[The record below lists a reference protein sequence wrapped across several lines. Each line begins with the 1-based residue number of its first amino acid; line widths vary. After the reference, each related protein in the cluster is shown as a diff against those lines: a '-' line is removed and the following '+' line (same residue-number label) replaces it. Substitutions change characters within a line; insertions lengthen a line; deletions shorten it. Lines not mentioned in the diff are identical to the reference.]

1 MSDGADA
8 QGRED
13 GFDLF
18 DQPAVNVAL
27 EAFRVA
33 LNAALVGMGDGPMV
47 SLMISVIAPRGQA
60 SVWEGCACD
69 QCSNAID
76 AGVGALLEDFG
87 AGDACGQVV
96 VQH

>member
-1 MSDGADA
+1 MSDGVDA
-8 QGRED
+8 QAMAD
-13 GFDLF
+13 GHDLF
-18 DQPAVNVAL
+18 DQPAVN
-27 EAFRVA
+27 VA

-47 SLMISVIAPRGQA
+47 SLMINVIAPRGQA

-76 AGVGALLEDFG
+76 AGVSALLEDFG

-96 VQH
+96 VLH